1 MTSALKRRIERLEA
15 RDPRVLVEIEVDAE
29 GNELEPAGVE
39 AFMRVMQAVNR
50 GEPAPDEAEL
60 KSKIIAARQ
69 AAKVRRIKVWRPPP
83 PNPARLSA
91 WLKET
96 YREIGLIGPG
106 QDG

>member
-29 GNELEPAGVE
+29 GNELQSAGTE
-39 AFMRVMQAVNR
+39 AYMQVIEKIKR
-50 GEPAPDEAEL
+50 GEPVPDEAEL
-60 KSKIIAARQ
+60 KRQIVAAR
-69 AAKVRRIKVWRPPP
+69 AAAGVRRIKVWRPPP
-83 PNPARLSA
+83 PDPVRISE